1 MKIKEGDEVNSILDG
16 KDYVI
21 TRIVGKRVILK
32 SKKGEKEII
41 TGMDSLKIFLQEKGE
56 RQIMNDTIRDP
67 PPRQPIWPS
76 FRYALKTLYHVSVLF
91 QK

>member
-41 TGMDSLKIFLQEKGE
+41 TGMDSLKIFYRKKENAK
-56 RQIMNDTIRDP
+56 
-67 PPRQPIWPS
+67 S
-76 FRYALKTLYHVSVLF
+76 
-91 QK
+91 